1 MNIQIR
7 PLNKAEMTHAARYGM
22 VVTEKAQKAFSELE
36 AWKNQK
42 SGTWNENAWPD

>member
-1 MNIQIR
+1 MKLKCHMQQD
-7 PLNKAEMTHAARYGM
+7 KG
-22 VVTEKAQKAFSELE
+22 VVATEKAQRVFSELE